1 MAAKRSSRLSIR
13 VRPREVERLKQ
24 LADDRDVTVAELV
37 RICLSSVMLQDLVA
51 VELPARKLPVEAGH
65 V

>member
-24 LADDRDVTVAELV
+24 LASDRDITLAELV
-37 RICLSSVMLQDLVA
+37 RTCLSSVMLRDTLA
-51 VELPARKLPVEAGH
+51 VELPVRKLPVEAGH
-65 V
+65 G